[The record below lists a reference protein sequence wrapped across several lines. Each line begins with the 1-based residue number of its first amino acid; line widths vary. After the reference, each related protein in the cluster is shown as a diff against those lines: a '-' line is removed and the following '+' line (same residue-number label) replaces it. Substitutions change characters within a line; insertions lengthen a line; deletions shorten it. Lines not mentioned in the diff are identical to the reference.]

1 MLQQELTAYLNL
13 SEESPIFLKFM
24 EGLKLNKSIPL
35 MIFSINQSSRL
46 QELSYNLRMEVGD
59 TRRNFTYQEW
69 ILQRFCMAI
78 DSRFTPLW
86 ISSTICIWLY
96 CTIISD
102 VKSLDGPSG
111 PEKILQI
118 YMPGLKFIYQV
129 RWIGLDPTS
138 GLLQAKDIFHCVVHH
153 IMKVQRL

>member
-1 MLQQELTAYLNL
+1 LKLSSPYRFPDKIKELTVEVEVIAKLQVINPFDYFVEEYAEEFPFTYDQMLQQELTAYLNL

-24 EGLKLNKSIPL
+24 EGLKLNQSIPTNDFL
-35 MIFSINQSSRL
+35 VSINQAVYK
-46 QELSYNLRMEVGD
+46 ELSYNLRMEVGAN

-96 CTIISD
+96 CTIIS
-102 VKSLDGPSG
+102 
-111 PEKILQI
+111 
-118 YMPGLKFIYQV
+118 
-129 RWIGLDPTS
+129 R
-138 GLLQAKDIFHCVVHH
+138 
-153 IMKVQRL
+153 R

>member
-1 MLQQELTAYLNL
+1 
-13 SEESPIFLKFM
+13 
-24 EGLKLNKSIPL
+24 
-35 MIFSINQSSRL
+35 MILVSINQAVYK
-46 QELSYNLRMEVGD
+46 ELSYNLRMEVGAN

-96 CTIISD
+96 CTIIPD

-111 PEKILQI
+111 PEKDFTDLHAWVEV
-118 YMPGLKFIYQV
+118 YLPGGV
-129 RWIGLDPTS
+129 D
-138 GLLQAKDIFHCVVHH
+138 
-153 IMKVQRL
+153 